1 MFGMHNKLDDVY
13 NTNARIQQELE
24 PNLLK
29 LLVKLNDKMDKVCW
43 LLALCN
49 KLMKCNNKKT

>member
-13 NTNARIQQELE
+13 NTNARIQQELD

-29 LLVKLNDKMDKVCW
+29 LLVKLNDKMDS
-43 LLALCN
+43 LLAASPV
-49 KLMKCNNKKT
+49 